1 MNTWSDFFE
10 REKQKEYF
18 PKISQF
24 LEKEKLDEQTVYP
37 PHEDILSAF
46 NYTPF
51 DKIKVVILGQDPY
64 HGPNQAHGLAF
75 SVNKGVK
82 VPPSLVNIYKELKTD
97 IPGFEIPSHGYLAGW
112 AEQGVMLLNNV
123 LTVRKSEAHSHAG
136 IGWEIFTD
144 NAIECLNRH
153 KEGLVFLLWG
163 SPAQKKG
170 ANIDITKHTVLKS
183 VHPSPLSAYRG
194 FLGCGHF
201 SKANEILRKQGQ
213 TEINWNIK

>member
-1 MNTWSDFFE
+1 MNTWIEFFE
-10 REKQKEYF
+10 QEKKKEYF
-18 PKISQF
+18 PKITQF
-24 LEKEKLDEQTVYP
+24 LEKEKVDGQTVYP

-51 DKIKVVILGQDPY
+51 DKVKVVILGQDPY

-97 IPGFEIPSHGYLAGW
+97 IAGFERPSHGYLADW

-136 IGWEIFTD
+136 IGWETFTD

-170 ANIDITKHTVLKS
+170 ANIDVTKHTVLKS

-201 SKANEILRKQGQ
+201 SKTNEILRKQGQ